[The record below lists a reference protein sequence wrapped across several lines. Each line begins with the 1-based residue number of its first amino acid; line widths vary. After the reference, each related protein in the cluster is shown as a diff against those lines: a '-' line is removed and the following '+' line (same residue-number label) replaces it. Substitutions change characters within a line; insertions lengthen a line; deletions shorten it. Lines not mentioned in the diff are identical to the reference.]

1 MTAGALTMPRRQAAV
16 APPQLPP
23 VVSNARLAMIGVV
36 VAETMLFVGFIGMFL
51 VFRLSA
57 PAWPP
62 PNLPRLPLV
71 VTGINS
77 IVLFASMI
85 PMTLALRAVRRD
97 DTEGVRRNVRL
108 TAILGSLF
116 LVVQGFEWMR
126 LVGHGLTLGSSI
138 YGGTFYVLIGCHAVH
153 VLTAVLWLVVVALLA
168 TRGRF
173 TADRHDGLEMCGI
186 YWYFVSGLWAV
197 LFPLVYLY

>member
-1 MTAGALTMPRRQAAV
+1 MSAGTLPMPRRHAALL
-16 APPQLPP
+16 PTQPPP
-23 VVSNARLAMIGVV
+23 VVSNARLAMLGLV

-62 PNLPRLPLV
+62 PNLPRLPLFL
-71 VTGINS
+71 TGINS
-77 IVLFASMI
+77 LVLFGSMI

-97 DTEGVRRNVRL
+97 DEPAVRRFVRV
-108 TAILGSLF
+108 TAILGTVF
-116 LVVQGFEWMR
+116 LGVQGFEWVR
-126 LVGHGLTLGSSI
+126 LVGHGLTLGSST

-153 VLTAVLWLVVVALLA
+153 VLTAVVWLAIVAILA

-173 TADRHDGLEMCGI
+173 TAKQHDGLEMCGI